1 MRLRYFVVDRWG
13 KLRRVSQAALEG
25 LWTGE
30 RDTAALDCDLGR
42 DLRLVTLLCDDEL
55 RPHAC
60 YLLRAALAA
69 GQVTNESKLQACEAI
84 LENLADEPSRAEIA
98 HQLAGWPRDWRRQ
111 LAVAADV
118 VPSELPAVGIGGP
131 LLISSLLD
139 LSVKSSLR
147 YFDQIASD

>member
-13 KLRRVSQAALEG
+13 KLCRVPQAALEG
-25 LWTGE
+25 LWTGQ
-30 RDTAALDCDLGR
+30 RPASALACDLGR

-55 RPHAC
+55 QPHAC
-60 YLLRAALAA
+60 YLLRASLAHDA
-69 GQVTNESKLQACEAI
+69 ITNESKLQACEAV
-84 LENLADEPSRAEIA
+84 LENLADEPARAEIA
-98 HQLAGWPRDWRRQ
+98 HQLSGWPRDWRQQ

-131 LLISSLLD
+131 LLISSLLN